1 MAFQQTSRGCALC
14 FKALYFSAILQF
26 AEAVCSRVGSY
37 VAIRS
42 HCQIRDSVIV
52 TFALIVKHVEIRSP
66 VRGAGVAC
74 QESQRIYWTVIK

>member
-14 FKALYFSAILQF
+14 FKALYFSAILQY